1 VGNSVATVTGTALV
15 PGVSMNKRLYSTE
28 LIGKAVAR
36 AQARLADPDGMPLTM
51 RVAHPKPGEV
61 VFAPVTEIVGRVTK
75 IWQEADGRARF
86 TAAIAD
92 THEGRTVAALVD
104 NRDGRPYLR
113 NVSIR
118 GSWLG
123 RTHRTLLPGG
133 EMAES
138 ADDLELD
145 GLDYTHK
152 PGVAGADIEQ
162 VAGPDEGARE
172 SGPDGRTPITESV
185 QEALV
190 TAINEASAP
199 AATIGPKVW
208 ADMGYL
214 ADGDKRL
221 PLDSRSE
228 AKAAWR
234 HITEADN
241 ARKYT
246 SAQLKRVKGR
256 IKTAL
261 GKHGVGLV
269 GDGWLVESAEGAPV
283 LEGYGEERP
292 GSFYVTLDN
301 GKVCVTVGS
310 YCIDPHDLDRIGRA
324 AMDGACQALAA
335 MDPDMDG
342 DIDVPGAPSEDTDGD
357 MGGESAPATAAA
369 AVVETEPAAPETG
382 PATPE
387 PAPTLAPNEAPAPVP
402 AADST
407 TEPES
412 EDPAM
417 AETTTAAEGNAATPA
432 AAPVA
437 GITFTDDQF
446 KQFLDR
452 MVPAAAGAP
461 AESAPAAAATVAEAT
476 AAAEPALVV
485 ETEDQR
491 IQRLVAEGIAA
502 ERTRLIQETVE
513 RQGPP
518 QRKGLVGRVQESG
531 ELATTGNGGELNSQG
546 LPADWP
552 DKPLHEYKGAER
564 AKLSAALM
572 QHVVG
577 NRV

>member
-1 VGNSVATVTGTALV
+1 VGNSIATVTGTALV

-104 NRDGRPYLR
+104 NRSGRPYLR

-123 RTHRTLLPGG
+123 QTHRTLLPGG
-133 EMAES
+133 GMAET

-199 AATIGPKVW
+199 AATVGPRVY

-221 PLDSRSE
+221 PLDSRGE

-241 ARKYT
+241 ARRYT

-261 GKHGVGLV
+261 GKHGVGV
-269 GDGWLVESAEGAPV
+269 AGDGWLVESAEGTPV
-283 LEGYGEERP
+283 LEGYSEQRP

-301 GKVCVTVGS
+301 GKVCVTVSS

-324 AMDGACQALAA
+324 AMDGACQALAV

-342 DIDVPGAPSEDTDGD
+342 DIDVPGAPGDDTDDD
-357 MGGESAPATAAA
+357 MGGESAPAAAA
-369 AVVETEPAAPETG
+369 PVVETELSAPETA

-387 PAPTLAPNEAPAPVP
+387 PAPTTASTEAPAPAP

-417 AETTTAAEGNAATPA
+417 AETTTAAEGSAATPA

-446 KQFLDR
+446 AQFLAR
-452 MVPAAAGAP
+452 MAPAAVAA
-461 AESAPAAAATVAEAT
+461 AESAPAAAAPVAEAT
-476 AAAEPALVV
+476 AAAEPAPVV
-485 ETEDQR
+485 ETEEQR
-491 IQRLVAEGIAA
+491 IGRIVEAQVQARLTAA
-502 ERTRLIQETVE
+502 IQESVE
-513 RQGPP
+513 KQGPP
-518 QRKGLVGRVQESG
+518 QRKGIVGRVQESG
-531 ELATTGNGGELNSQG
+531 ELATTGNGGELNDHG
-546 LPADWP
+546 LPANWP
-552 DKPLHEYKGAER
+552 NKPLHQYTSEER
-564 AKLSAALM
+564 ARHLSPTLM

-577 NRV
+577 HRI